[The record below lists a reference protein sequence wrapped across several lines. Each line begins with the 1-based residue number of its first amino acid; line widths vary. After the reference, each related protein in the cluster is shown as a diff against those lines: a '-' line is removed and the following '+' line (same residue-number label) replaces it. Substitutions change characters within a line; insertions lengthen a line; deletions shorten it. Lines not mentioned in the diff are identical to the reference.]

1 MNAIESEFREL
12 REFKKAVTDMAARI
26 RKSHMQKEHYE
37 GKTFYPTHPLVILA
51 AFVEEIEALN
61 NNQEK

>member
-1 MNAIESEFREL
+1 MNALESEFREL
-12 REFKKAVTDMAARI
+12 REVKKRVTDMAAGI
-26 RKSHMQKEHYE
+26 RKIHLKEEHFE

>member
-12 REFKKAVTDMAARI
+12 REFKKTVTDMAARI
-26 RKSHMQKEHYE
+26 RRDHMQPEHFE

-51 AFVEEIEALN
+51 AFVEKIEALN
-61 NNQEK
+61 NQEK

>member
-1 MNAIESEFREL
+1 MNALESEFREL
-12 REFKKAVTDMAARI
+12 REFKRAVTDMAERI
-26 RKSHMQKEHYE
+26 RKAHLQEEHFE

-61 NNQEK
+61 NKEK

>member
-1 MNAIESEFREL
+1 MNALESEVREL

-26 RKSHMQKEHYE
+26 RKAHMQPEHYE

-61 NNQEK
+61 NKEK